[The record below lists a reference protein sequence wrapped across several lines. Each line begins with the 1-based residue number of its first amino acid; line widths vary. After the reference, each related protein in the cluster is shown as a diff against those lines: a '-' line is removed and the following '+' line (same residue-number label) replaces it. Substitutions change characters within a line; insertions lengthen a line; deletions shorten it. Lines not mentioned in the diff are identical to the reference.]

1 MKTLVRTTLA
11 VLGIVSLAACSGDK
25 EPTPPE
31 GTTVPESEEWTAKPE
46 GGVNVT
52 LPETPVTTE
61 TATPAKGADTAAP
74 PPARE

>member
-11 VLGIVSLAACSGDK
+11 VLGIVSLAACGGDK

-31 GTTVPESEEWTAKPE
+31 GTTVPEGEEWTAKPE

-61 TATPAKGADTAAP
+61 TTTPADTAP